1 MLNNR
6 GVTVTF
12 EAVIDGDTF
21 FDIWIHDDFPR
32 FLRNH
37 MNDVKNS
44 RIEKLSTFYLIEI
57 TCQNWTKNWFNVL
70 ENIFVSI
77 DQGDF
82 VSGIR

>member
-1 MLNNR
+1 MNNR

-12 EAVIDGDTF
+12 KAEIDSDSI

-32 FLRNH
+32 FLRNY

-57 TCQNWTKNWFNVL
+57 TCQNWTINWFNIL
-70 ENIFVSI
+70 ENIFVST